1 MSRYLPLIPPSS
13 GSEARHERIVQD
25 PTGLARHRPLA
36 RELLNALVNL
46 PTLPWILFPLRPEPD
61 VHPEFLP
68 GSYPGLLD
76 YMSVVGQMIIP
87 MERRSASFGTLAVLP
102 PDYVWPQEKRQTK
115 WFFINGI
122 CTSPSMALLEAR
134 EVALAFQ
141 RPIHLIHTPTAGF
154 VRDIAGA
161 LNARALRKD
170 GRLSR
175 PAFNIVRNALLSHEK
190 VVLVT
195 YSQGTIVASYIVRK
209 ILKDPVLRR
218 CAHKLEVYCIG
229 GASDS
234 LYIDYALTAEHG
246 HTVPYVEHFANGKD
260 FFARVGILANYHST
274 CGAIFFIA
282 NRKGHM
288 LNNHYIK
295 GIARGDYCDG
305 RSRFVKYANGG
316 EPGAQDYVPTDRRR

>member
-1 MSRYLPLIPPSS
+1 MSQFHPDPLPERHDGLQRSS
-13 GSEARHERIVQD
+13 AHGRRE
-25 PTGLARHRPLA
+25 LA
-36 RELLNALVNL
+36 REAWNIAVNL
-46 PTLPWILFPLRPEPD
+46 PIFPWIVFPLRPEPD

-68 GSYPGLLD
+68 SSYPSWLD
-76 YMSVVGQMIIP
+76 YLSVVGQMIIP
-87 MERRSASFGTLAVLP
+87 TERKSASYGTLAVLP

-141 RPIHLIHTPTAGF
+141 RPIHLIHTPTTGAI
-154 VRDIAGA
+154 RDLASA
-161 LNARALRKD
+161 LNARALRRD

-175 PAFNIVRNALLSHEK
+175 PAFNIVRNALLGHEK

-209 ILKDPVLRR
+209 ILKDPKLRPH
-218 CAHKLEVYCIG
+218 AHKLEVYCIG
-229 GASDS
+229 GAAES

-260 FFARVGILANYHST
+260 FFARIGILANYHRT
-274 CGAIFFIA
+274 CGAIFVQA
-282 NRKGHM
+282 DKKGHM

-305 RSRFVKYANGG
+305 RSRLVKYANGG
-316 EPGAQDYVPTDRRR
+316 EPSSQDYIPTDRRR